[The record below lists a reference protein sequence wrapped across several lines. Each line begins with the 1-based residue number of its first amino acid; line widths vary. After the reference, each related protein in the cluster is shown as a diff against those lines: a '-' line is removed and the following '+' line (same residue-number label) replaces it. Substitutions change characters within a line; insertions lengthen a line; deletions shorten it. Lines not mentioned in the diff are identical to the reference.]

1 MQLARANIA
10 ISGMQNRITVRTQNI
25 VDLDEKEAFTVVFLP
40 APFLPYEVAVTAIER
55 AYRAL
60 VRGGWLIFG
69 IFTSQPDPLGEA
81 LAALRIVRCGGY
93 PWKTPEVEE
102 RLRGVGFEQIE
113 IFAPGMG
120 SIQVF
125 GRKPAKSGCD

>member
-1 MQLARANIA
+1 M
-10 ISGMQNRITVRTQNI
+10 
-25 VDLDEKEAFTVVFLP
+25 P
-40 APFLPYEVAVTAIER
+40 APFFPYEVAVMAIEK

-60 VRGGWLIFG
+60 ARGGWLMFG

-81 LAALRIVRCGGY
+81 LAALRIVQCGGY

-102 RLRGVGFEQIE
+102 RLRRVGFKQIE
-113 IFAPGMG
+113 IFAPRMG

-125 GRKPAKSGCD
+125 ARKPA